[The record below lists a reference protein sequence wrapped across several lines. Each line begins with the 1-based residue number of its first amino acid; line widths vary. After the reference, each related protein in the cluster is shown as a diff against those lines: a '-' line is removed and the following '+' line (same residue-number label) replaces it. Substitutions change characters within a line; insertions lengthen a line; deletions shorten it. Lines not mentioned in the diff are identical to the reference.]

1 MRWEICAVFLADWFR
16 PGVHHLEAEFS
27 EPEGPVG
34 LVPPRR
40 ELAPVDA
47 GRRPTRRATDARI
60 GADGHAASRR
70 GAAKDAVSEGAVA
83 YVVDIASAQ
92 RKG

>member
-16 PGVHHLEAEFS
+16 PGIHHLEAEFS

-34 LVPPRR
+34 LVPPPR
-40 ELAPVDA
+40 ESAPVDA
-47 GRRPTRRATDARI
+47 GPRPDTQGQGHPHRRRSR
-60 GADGHAASRR
+60 ASRR
-70 GAAKDAVSEGAVA
+70 GAAKDGVSEAAVA